1 VTKYRSAPCIILRL
15 WFEYISVNQRFFNIS
30 VNQRYVMKNKKI
42 TVMGLG
48 LNRGG
53 LGVAR
58 FLARSGAKVLVTDL
72 KSRKELA
79 PSIKELKGL
88 PIKYVLG
95 RHRGKDFSGADLIIK
110 NPAVPNNSPY
120 LLIAKKHKVP
130 IETDIGIFVRLCPSQ
145 HIVAVAGTKGKS
157 TTASLIHHLLK
168 SAGKDV
174 VLAGN
179 IGVSVF
185 DALPF
190 IKTET
195 IVVLEISSWQLE
207 GLKQIRF
214 APRTAVLTN
223 ILPDH
228 LDRYRDFE
236 SYSNAE
242 QLVYKYQNRNHFLI
256 LNQDQKIIRDAAKK
270 AKAKI
275 IWFSKKRKVGRGCFV
290 GSKFILRR
298 AGAGNRTEKIIAIKH
313 LPLLG
318 EHNLENVLAAS
329 AAAMVCGITVA
340 ATRRALRTFKGLP
353 HRLEFIREVRGIRFY
368 NDSAATTPDACLA
381 ALGSF
386 SRPIILIAGGKNK
399 KMPFGNLVKAI
410 AENEKIKRVI
420 LLRHPNYDATETIL
434 KEAEKLSASVKFIQA
449 AGMRQAVRAAFSFAK
464 KGDIILLSPAAAS
477 FGMFKN
483 EFDRGRQFIVSSA
496 RIPPCLQGG

>member
-1 VTKYRSAPCIILRL
+1 
-15 WFEYISVNQRFFNIS
+15 
-30 VNQRYVMKNKKI
+30 
-42 TVMGLG
+42 
-48 LNRGG
+48 
-53 LGVAR
+53 
-58 FLARSGAKVLVTDL
+58 
-72 KSRKELA
+72 
-79 PSIKELKGL
+79 
-88 PIKYVLG
+88 LG

-130 IETDIGIFVRLCPSQ
+130 IGTDMGIFVRLCPSQ
-145 HIVAVAGTKGKS
+145 NIVAVAGTKGKS

-190 IKTET
+190 IKPET

-207 GLKQIRF
+207 GLKHLRF
-214 APRTAVLTN
+214 APQTAVLTN

-242 QLVYKYQNRNHFLI
+242 QLVYKYQNRNHFLV
-256 LNQDQKIIRDAAKK
+256 LNLDQKITRDAAKK

-275 IWFSKKRKVGRGCFV
+275 IWFSKERKVGRGCFTDN
-290 GSKFILRR
+290 KFILRR
-298 AGAGNRTEKIIAIKH
+298 VGAGHRVEKIIAIKR
-313 LPLLG
+313 LLLLG
-318 EHNLENVLAAS
+318 EHNLENALAAS
-329 AAAMVCGITVA
+329 AAAMVCGITAA

-368 NDSAATTPDACLA
+368 NDSAATTPDACLF
-381 ALGSF
+381 ALRSF

-399 KMPFGNLVKAI
+399 KMPFGNLVRAI
-410 AENEKIKRVI
+410 AGNKKIKKVI
-420 LLRHPNYDATETIL
+420 LLRHPNYDATRAIL
-434 KEAEKLSASVKFIQA
+434 KEAERLGANAKFVQA
-449 AGMRQAVRAAFSFAK
+449 AGMRQAIRTAFSFAK

-483 EFDRGRQFIVSSA
+483 EFDRGRQFIRFSA
-496 RIPPCLQGG
+496 RTRHIF